1 MDENLSM
8 LKWCVM
14 LVQCSEVT
22 TSGAVGD
29 GPADTDLFLSSLLL
43 LSSWLLLKTGLSLL
57 LPKIV
62 TML

>member
-1 MDENLSM
+1 M

-14 LVQCSEVT
+14 LVQCSEVI

-29 GPADTDLFLSSLLL
+29 GLADMDLFLSSLLL
-43 LSSWLLLKTGLSLL
+43 PSSWLLVKTGLSLL

-62 TML
+62 TIL